1 MQEGAISLMQ
11 MAKISAGLMKLDEAK
26 LPYISVL
33 TDPTTGGV
41 TASYAMLGDVQ
52 IAEPGALIGFAGQRV
67 IEQTIREKLPEG
79 FQRAEYLL
87 EHGMIDMV
95 VWRGDLK
102 EKLAL
107 LVSYLSPEDRK
118 AA

>member
-1 MQEGAISLMQ
+1 
-11 MAKISAGLMKLDEAK
+11 
-26 LPYISVL
+26 
-33 TDPTTGGV
+33 
-41 TASYAMLGDVQ
+41 MLGDIQ

-87 EHGMIDMV
+87 QHGMIDMV
-95 VWRGDLK
+95 VPRQELK
-102 EKLAL
+102 ERLATL
-107 LVSYLSPEDRK
+107 IGYLTSEKK